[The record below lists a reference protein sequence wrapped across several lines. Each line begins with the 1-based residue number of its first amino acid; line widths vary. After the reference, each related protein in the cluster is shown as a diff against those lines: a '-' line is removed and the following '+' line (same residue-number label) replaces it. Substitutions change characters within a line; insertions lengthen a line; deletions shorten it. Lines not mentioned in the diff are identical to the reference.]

1 MENKEVIVS
10 APGKITLFG
19 EHAVVYGEPAIV
31 ASIDKRVYVSIKLR
45 NDNLIKISALDLQ
58 VPGIA
63 LTFEEDGEIT
73 LETDY
78 GKVIK
83 AVSYIKKAI
92 ELTSNYIGNHK
103 GAHIIVKSTMPVGAG
118 LGTSAA
124 VAVATIKAYSLALGY
139 NLNNKE
145 VAKIGY
151 TTEKEVQGSASP
163 MDTSIATHGG
173 LLLINPRSE
182 EIISKINVKIDLPFV
197 IGYVVREGLTAQLVA
212 YVKEMRDK
220 IPFIID
226 PIIKTIGDIVRK
238 AEKAFYK
245 NDLNEIGY
253 LMNINHGLLDALGVS
268 TKKLNDMVYAA
279 RSAGALGSKLTGAG
293 GGGCIIALAP
303 NKITEVSTAI
313 KIVGG
318 QVIETGL
325 SYEGVRKEEG
335 KKFI

>member
-1 MENKEVIVS
+1 MKEEIIIS

-45 NDNLIKISALDLQ
+45 DDNLIKISALDLQ
-58 VPGIA
+58 IPGIA
-63 LTFEEDGEIT
+63 LTFEEDGELT

-78 GKVIK
+78 GRVVK

-92 ELTSNYIGNHK
+92 ELTSNYIDSYK
-103 GAHIIVKSTMPVGAG
+103 GAHITVRSTMPVGAG

-139 NLNNKE
+139 ELDNKE
-145 VAKIGY
+145 IAKIGY
-151 TTEKEVQGSASP
+151 MTEKEVQGSASP

-173 LLLINPRSE
+173 LLLINPKSE
-182 EIISKINVKIDLPFV
+182 EIVSRLNIKIDLPLV

-212 YVKEMRDK
+212 YVKEMKNRM
-220 IPFIID
+220 PFIID

-238 AEKAFYK
+238 AENAFYK
-245 NDLNEIGY
+245 NDLNEIGC

-318 QVIETGL
+318 QVIETKL
-325 SYEGVRKEEG
+325 SYKGVEKEED
-335 KKFI
+335 KKII